1 MNLAEKQNQI
11 ETQLAAFKNGQERLV
26 FLLESAKLR
35 PPLPSELKIEKN
47 LVPGCLARLWLVAET
62 RAGRCFFICDSDS
75 QIVKAVAGLL
85 CDFYSDQ
92 LPAEIVMQEPDF
104 LRPLGITQHL
114 TPNRRNALARVRE
127 YIRQFAQAAETRES
141 SPRLED
147 RVTVESIPAATS
159 GL

>member
-11 ETQLAAFKNGQERLV
+11 EAQLAPFKNGQERLV
-26 FLLESAKLR
+26 FLLEKAKLR
-35 PPLPSELKIEKN
+35 PPLRSELKLEKN

-62 RAGRCFFICDSDS
+62 RAGRCFFTCDSDS
-75 QIVKAVAGLL
+75 QIVRAVAGLL

-92 LPAEIVMQEPDF
+92 LPAEIVVQEPEF

-127 YIRQFAQAAETRES
+127 HIRQFAQAAGTRES
-141 SPRLED
+141 SPPAED
-147 RVTVESIPAATS
+147 GVTVESIPAATS